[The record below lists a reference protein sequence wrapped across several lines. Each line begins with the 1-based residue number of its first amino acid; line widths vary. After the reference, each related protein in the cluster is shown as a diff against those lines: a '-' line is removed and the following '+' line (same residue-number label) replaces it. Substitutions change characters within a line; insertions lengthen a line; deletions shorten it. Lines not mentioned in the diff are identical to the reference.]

1 MSDLAQALRMTTNHR
16 RLVIIGLDG
25 ATFDLIQP
33 WMAAGDLPNLQ
44 RLMAEGSWGPL
55 ESVVH
60 PFTAQAWTS
69 MVTGVQQGK
78 HRVFDFWERDFNTYG
93 FRLINASHRALPAL
107 WNLLSQAGKDVI
119 VVNVPQTYPPEPV
132 QGVMVSGR
140 DTPGL
145 DTPYTYP
152 PELKAELDHAS
163 ASPYV
168 IVPNDW
174 LWTQRGRPDLA
185 RTELLREADVRFDAT
200 LHLMDTRPWDMV
212 FFVVSATDGAAHFFW
227 KYHDPSHPLYDP
239 TEAARY
245 GDTLREVYR
254 RCDQRIGEL
263 LQRLEDQP
271 DVNVLVVSDHGQGPL
286 GPQAVHLN
294 TWLAGQN
301 LLQFRDRHNNQAT
314 LGERVAIVASHAA
327 QRGKRWL
334 YRQVGFQT
342 LTKLRAWWPDSLR
355 TRLGAETF
363 FPGVDWYHTRA
374 FSEELRGNIW
384 INLAGRDPHG
394 IVQPGAE
401 YEALRDQI
409 VATLPELTDP
419 ATGARPIR
427 RVWRRE
433 ELYHG
438 PFLERFPDL
447 VVEAEY
453 PDVFKPH
460 GAYTG
465 ASAARQLTPAELGQ
479 IIITGCH
486 RSNGIFIA
494 WGPDAKPGGQVT
506 GAALIDIAPTVLHLL
521 GQPVPVEMDG
531 HVLTAALAG
540 AAAGPV
546 AAVTLA
552 ELGFDGAGAE
562 HSFSDA
568 EEEYVRERLAGL
580 GYLG

>member
-1 MSDLAQALRMTTNHR
+1 MPSSTN
-16 RLVIIGLDG
+16 RLVVIGLDG

-33 WMAAGDLPNLQ
+33 WVAAGDLPNLQ

-78 HRVFDFWERDFNTYG
+78 HRVFDFWERDFTTYG
-93 FRLINASHRALPAL
+93 FRLMNASHRALPAL
-107 WNLLSQAGKDVI
+107 WNLLSQAGKQVI

-145 DTPYTYP
+145 GAAYTYP
-152 PELKAELDHAS
+152 PELKAELDSVS
-163 ASPYV
+163 ATPYV
-168 IVPNDW
+168 IVPDDW

-185 RTELLREADVRFDAT
+185 RAELLREADVRFDAT

-227 KYHDPSHPLYDP
+227 KYHDPGHPLYNP
-239 TEAARY
+239 AEAEMY
-245 GDTLREVYR
+245 GDTLGEVYR
-254 RCDQRIGEL
+254 RCDQHIGEL
-263 LQRLEDQP
+263 LQRLEGQK

-286 GPQAVHLN
+286 GPQAIHLN
-294 TWLAGQN
+294 LWLASQG
-301 LLQFRDRHNNQAT
+301 LLHFRSGRNQAS
-314 LGERVAIVASHAA
+314 LGEQAAIVASRVL

-334 YRQVGFQT
+334 YHQVGFQT
-342 LTKLRAWWPDSLR
+342 LTKLRHWWPDSLR

-363 FPGVDWYHTRA
+363 FPGVDWFQTRA

-409 VATLPELTDP
+409 VAMLPELTDP

-433 ELYHG
+433 ELFHG

-447 VVEAEY
+447 IVEAAY
-453 PDVFKPH
+453 ADVFKPR
-460 GAYTG
+460 GAYKG
-465 ASAARQLTPAELGQ
+465 ADAARQLTPVELSE
-479 IIITGCH
+479 ITITGCH
-486 RSNGIFIA
+486 RSNGVFIA
-494 WGPDAKPGGQVT
+494 WGPDIRPGGQVR
-506 GAALIDIAPTVLHLL
+506 GAALIDVAPTALHLL

-531 HVLTAALAG
+531 HVLHAALAG
-540 AAAGPV
+540 PAAGPV
-546 AAVTLA
+546 RAATLA
-552 ELGFDGAGAE
+552 ELGFQGAGAE
-562 HSFSDA
+562 VSFSED